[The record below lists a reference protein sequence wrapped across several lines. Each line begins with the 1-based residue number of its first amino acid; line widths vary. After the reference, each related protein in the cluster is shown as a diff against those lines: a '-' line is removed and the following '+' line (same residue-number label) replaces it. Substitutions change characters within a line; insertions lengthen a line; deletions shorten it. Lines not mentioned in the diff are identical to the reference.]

1 MTRGFERVIIF
12 GVLVCGNSLINIS
25 VNTSIMTG
33 ITIPER
39 KKKMYAIVETGGKQY
54 QVEEGRYLDVE
65 LLDGEKDSKVVF
77 DKVVMIVNGKKS
89 KVGQPY
95 VAGASAEGTIV
106 KHDKDKKV
114 IVYKQ
119 RPKKGYRRKQG
130 HRQGFTRVMISK
142 IRTSAQKKAAE
153 TTEEA

>member
-1 MTRGFERVIIF
+1 
-12 GVLVCGNSLINIS
+12 
-25 VNTSIMTG
+25 
-33 ITIPER
+33 
-39 KKKMYAIVETGGKQY
+39 MYAIVETGGKQY

-65 LLDGEKDSKVVF
+65 LLEGDKDSKIVF

-95 VAGASAEGTIV
+95 VSGASAEGKIMAIGKEGDV
-106 KHDKDKKV
+106 IGKAKKI

-130 HRQGFTRVMISK
+130 HRQRFTRVMISK
-142 IRTSAQKKAAE
+142 IRTSAAKKSAS
-153 TTEEA
+153 TEETAEA

>member
-1 MTRGFERVIIF
+1 MF
-12 GVLVCGNSLINIS
+12 
-25 VNTSIMTG
+25 
-33 ITIPER
+33 
-39 KKKMYAIVETGGKQY
+39 AIVETGGKQY

-95 VAGASAEGTIV
+95 VAGASAEGVIV
-106 KHDKDKKV
+106 KHDKAKKV

-119 RPKKGYRRKQG
+119 RPKNGYRRKQG

-142 IRTSAQKKAAE
+142 IRTSAQKKATE
-153 TTEEA
+153 TAEEA

>member
-1 MTRGFERVIIF
+1 MPHK
-12 GVLVCGNSLINIS
+12 CGAK
-25 VNTSIMTG
+25 
-33 ITIPER
+33 ITKPER
-39 KKKMYAIVETGGKQY
+39 KLKMFAIVETGGKQY

-95 VAGASAEGTIV
+95 VAGASAEGVIV
-106 KHDKDKKV
+106 KHDKAKKV

-142 IRTSAQKKAAE
+142 IRTSAQKKATE
-153 TTEEA
+153 TAEEA

>member
-1 MTRGFERVIIF
+1 MF
-12 GVLVCGNSLINIS
+12 
-25 VNTSIMTG
+25 
-33 ITIPER
+33 
-39 KKKMYAIVETGGKQY
+39 AIVETGGKQY

-65 LLDGEKDSKVVF
+65 LLEGDKDSKVVF

-106 KHDKDKKV
+106 KHDRAKKI

-119 RPKKGYRRKQG
+119 RPKKGYRKKQG

-142 IRTSAQKKAAE
+142 IRTSAKKSAATEAAAE
-153 TTEEA
+153 

>member
-1 MTRGFERVIIF
+1 
-12 GVLVCGNSLINIS
+12 
-25 VNTSIMTG
+25 
-33 ITIPER
+33 
-39 KKKMYAIVETGGKQY
+39 MYAIVETGGKQY

-95 VAGASAEGTIV
+95 VAGASAEGTIML
-106 KHDKDKKV
+106 HDKAKKV
-114 IVYKQ
+114 IVFKQ
-119 RPKKGYRRKQG
+119 RPKKGYRKKQG

-142 IRTSAQKKAAE
+142 IRTSAQKKADEAAS
-153 TTEEA
+153 EE

>member
-1 MTRGFERVIIF
+1 MF
-12 GVLVCGNSLINIS
+12 
-25 VNTSIMTG
+25 
-33 ITIPER
+33 
-39 KKKMYAIVETGGKQY
+39 AIVETGGKQY

-65 LLDGEKDSKVVF
+65 LLDGEKDSKIVF

-106 KHDKDKKV
+106 KHDRAKKV

-142 IRTSAQKKAAE
+142 IRTSAQKKAE
-153 TTEEA
+153 TTTEEA

>member
-1 MTRGFERVIIF
+1 MF
-12 GVLVCGNSLINIS
+12 
-25 VNTSIMTG
+25 
-33 ITIPER
+33 
-39 KKKMYAIVETGGKQY
+39 AIVETGGKQY
-54 QVEEGRYLDVE
+54 QVEEGRYLDIE

-106 KHDKDKKV
+106 KHDKAKKI

-119 RPKKGYRRKQG
+119 RPKKGYRKKQG

-142 IRTSAQKKAAE
+142 IRTSAQKKEAE
-153 TTEEA
+153 AVEE